1 MVTIDQI
8 KKLSDLEYS
17 IYQYIEENKDR
28 VIHQKIRDIAEKLHV
43 SPSMI
48 TRVCKKLDC
57 DGFGEL
63 KIKLR
68 MKTEQRIEDR
78 KDSIDYL
85 LHYFKEMSSEKA
97 NQLIVEASTILRNS
111 KDILFFGV
119 GLSGTIAKYGSYL
132 FNRKGLKTT
141 CIEDF
146 SVRFEG
152 IYDTTTCAIVLTVSG
167 ETKEVN
173 ERILELKRN
182 QVRVIVITNNQNTTA
197 ARLGDVVISYYMP
210 NTKNQYYHNSATQ
223 VPTIFILESL
233 VKDIEY

>member
-1 MVTIDQI
+1 MFTIDQI
-8 KKLSDLEYS
+8 QKLSDLEYS
-17 IYQYIEENKDR
+17 IYRYIEKNKDT
-28 VIHQKIRDIAEKLHV
+28 VIHQKIKDIAEELHV

-68 MKTEQRIEDR
+68 IDNERRIEER
-78 KDSIDYL
+78 KDSVDYL
-85 LHYFKEMSSEKA
+85 LHYFNKMNTEKA
-97 NQLIVEASTILRNS
+97 DQLIVEASKILRNS

-119 GLSGTIAKYGSYL
+119 GLSGVIAKYGSYL

-141 CIEDF
+141 CVEDF
-146 SVRFEG
+146 SVRFDG
-152 IYDTTTCAIVLTVSG
+152 IYDHTTCAVVLTVSG

-173 ERILELKRN
+173 ERIVELQRN

-210 NTKNQYYHNSATQ
+210 NTKNKHYHNSATQ
-223 VPTIFILESL
+223 VPTIYILENL
-233 VKDIEY
+233 VKDIE